1 MSFRPTNP
9 LASTDLV
16 ASSSL
21 IAAPGAEIA
30 VAVTFG
36 NISGSVT
43 DVTANDDSR
52 TPEMVSN

>member
-21 IAAPGAEIA
+21 IATPGAEIA
-30 VAVTFG
+30 IAVTFG
-36 NISGSVT
+36 NISGSAT
-43 DVTANDDSR
+43 DVTADENSR
-52 TPEMVSN
+52 TPEIVSN